1 MALPATRSIEFP
13 ESSGHIEAANTVGAV
28 RPAEPPVDMTP
39 FQPLERLMQDMG
51 MSEANFDL
59 VTRAYVCAAQAHA
72 GVARKSG
79 EPYITHPVAVAVILA
94 EMQLDAETFAA
105 ALLHDV
111 PEDTSVTVD
120 DLRAQFGERVARLV
134 DGVTKLERIEWNAG
148 SEDVSRAESLRKM
161 FLAMADDVRVVLIKL
176 ADRLHNMRT
185 IAAMSR
191 RSQVANAQETLEIY
205 APLANR
211 LGIWQIKS
219 ELEDLSFKVL
229 DPERYRSLDSA
240 LDSLGGDRDRYIA
253 RVLPVLRQALVAAG
267 VEAEVYGRAKHLWSI
282 ARKMDAK
289 KRTLEEIYDA
299 IAVRVIVNEMKDCYA
314 ALGIVHTLWR
324 PIPGEF
330 DDYIASPKESMY
342 QSLHTS
348 VRALDTRPLEV
359 QIRTKEMHL
368 VAEYGIA
375 AHWRYKENGK
385 RDVGLEAKVAWL
397 RQLMDWRDEVVDA
410 QAFVETLKTDVFQ
423 EMLYVFTPAGDIIEL
438 PSGSTPVDF
447 AYRIHSDV
455 GNTCVGAMVNDRLVP
470 LDYRL
475 KNGEMVKIMT
485 SRTKVGP
492 SRDWLLASSGY
503 VHTAQAREKI
513 RQWFRRQQR
522 DQNIAQGRELLEKE
536 LKRLGVE
543 AKHEE
548 IARQFPRYNRVDDFL
563 AAIGYGGVTTQQ
575 IAQHLAALHPVEPAV
590 PLPPPE
596 AAPRSAPAPSS
607 AIEVMGVG
615 DLLTNLGNC
624 CKPVPGDA
632 IIGYVTRGKG
642 ITVHRQDC
650 TNVLKEPE
658 RERLVPV
665 AWGKTDMRSYPVS
678 VRMEAWDRVG
688 LMRDVSSVAADEKVN
703 LLSVH
708 TLTHPDRTVTMRLTV
723 EVPSVERL
731 SRLLQR
737 FEQIRD
743 IYEVRRDTP
752 HATQSAARAAD

>member
-1 MALPATRSIEFP
+1 MALPA
-13 ESSGHIEAANTVGAV
+13 VD
-28 RPAEPPVDMTP
+28 PVTSFIDMAL
-39 FQPLERLMQDMG
+39 FRPLERLMHEMG
-51 MSEANFDL
+51 MTEAGFDL
-59 VTRAYVCAAQAHA
+59 VTRAYYRAAQAHG

-79 EPYITHPVAVAVILA
+79 EPYITHPLAVAVILA
-94 EMQLDAETFAA
+94 EMQLDAETLAA

-111 PEDTSVTVD
+111 PEDTSLTVND
-120 DLRAQFGERVARLV
+120 VRDEFGERVARLV
-134 DGVTKLERIEWNAG
+134 DGVTKLERIEWSMSG
-148 SEDVSRAESLRKM
+148 EDVTKAESLRKM

-185 IAAMSR
+185 IAVMSR
-191 RSQVANAQETLEIY
+191 RSQLANAQETMEIY

-229 DPERYRSLDSA
+229 DPERYRSLDRA
-240 LDSLGGDRDRYIA
+240 LDALGGDRERYIA
-253 RVLPVLRQALVAAG
+253 RVTPVLRNALHEAG
-267 VEAEVYGRAKHLWSI
+267 IEADVYGRAKHLWSI
-282 ARKMDAK
+282 ARKMDGK
-289 KRTLEEIYDA
+289 NRTLEEIYDA
-299 IAVRVIVNEMKDCYA
+299 IAVRVIVDEIKDCYA

-324 PIPGEF
+324 PIPNEF

-385 RDVGLEAKVAWL
+385 RDIGLEAKVAWL

-423 EMLYVFTPAGDIIEL
+423 EMIYVFTPAGDIIEL

-455 GNTCVGAMVNDRLVP
+455 GNTCVGSMVNDRLVP
-470 LDYRL
+470 LDYQL

-485 SRTKVGP
+485 SRSKVGP

-522 DQNIAQGRELLEKE
+522 DQNISQGRDLLEKE

-543 AKHEE
+543 AKLEE
-548 IARQFPRYNRVDDFL
+548 IAKKFPRYNRLDDFL
-563 AAIGYGGVTTQQ
+563 AAIGYGAVTTQQ
-575 IAQHLAALHPVEPAV
+575 IAQNVAALHPVEPVAA
-590 PLPPPE
+590 LPPLE
-596 AAPRSAPAPSS
+596 AAPRATPSSS

-624 CKPVPGDA
+624 CKPVPGDT

-642 ITVHRQDC
+642 ITVHRTDC
-650 TNVLKEPE
+650 PNVLKEPE

-665 AWGKTDMRSYPVS
+665 AWGNTATHIYPVG
-678 VRMEAWDRVG
+678 VRLEAWDRVG

-703 LLSVH
+703 LLSIHSV
-708 TLTHPDRTVTMRLTV
+708 THPDRTVTMRFTV

-752 HATQSAARAAD
+752 TLTKGVARTADATAG

>member
-1 MALPATRSIEFP
+1 MALPA
-13 ESSGHIEAANTVGAV
+13 VD
-28 RPAEPPVDMTP
+28 PVIPFIDMVL
-39 FQPLERLMQDMG
+39 FRPLERLMHEMG
-51 MSEANFDL
+51 MTEAGFDL
-59 VTRAYVCAAQAHA
+59 VTRAYYRAAQAHG
-72 GVARKSG
+72 GVTRKSG
-79 EPYITHPVAVAVILA
+79 EPYITHPLAVAVILA
-94 EMQLDAETFAA
+94 EMQLDAETLAA

-111 PEDTSVTVD
+111 PEDTSLTVND
-120 DLRAQFGERVARLV
+120 VRDEFGERVARLV
-134 DGVTKLERIEWNAG
+134 DGVTKLERIEWSMSG
-148 SEDVSRAESLRKM
+148 EDVTKAESLRKM

-185 IAAMSR
+185 IAVMSR
-191 RSQVANAQETLEIY
+191 RSQLANAQETMEIY

-229 DPERYRSLDSA
+229 DPERYRSLDRA
-240 LDSLGGDRDRYIA
+240 LDALGGDRDRYIA
-253 RVLPVLRQALVAAG
+253 RVIPVLRNALHEAG
-267 VEAEVYGRAKHLWSI
+267 IEADVYGRAKHLWSI
-282 ARKMDAK
+282 ARKMDGK
-289 KRTLEEIYDA
+289 NRTLEEIYDA
-299 IAVRVIVNEMKDCYA
+299 IAVRVIVDEIKDCYA

-324 PIPGEF
+324 PIPNEF

-385 RDVGLEAKVAWL
+385 RDIGLEAKVAWL

-423 EMLYVFTPAGDIIEL
+423 EMIYVFTPAGDIIEL

-455 GNTCVGAMVNDRLVP
+455 GNTCVGSMVNDRLVP
-470 LDYRL
+470 LDYQL

-485 SRTKVGP
+485 SRSKVGP

-522 DQNIAQGRELLEKE
+522 DQNISQGRDLLEKE

-543 AKHEE
+543 AKLEE
-548 IARQFPRYNRVDDFL
+548 IAKKFPRYNRLDDFL
-563 AAIGYGGVTTQQ
+563 AAIGYGAVTTQQ
-575 IAQHLAALHPVEPAV
+575 IAQNVAALHPVEPVAA
-590 PLPPPE
+590 LPPPE
-596 AAPRSAPAPSS
+596 AAPRPTPSSS

-624 CKPVPGDA
+624 CKPVPGDM

-642 ITVHRQDC
+642 ITVHRTDC
-650 TNVLKEPE
+650 PNVIKEPE

-665 AWGKTDMRSYPVS
+665 AWGNTATHIYPVG
-678 VRMEAWDRVG
+678 VRLEAWDRVG

-703 LLSVH
+703 LLSIHSV
-708 TLTHPDRTVTMRLTV
+708 THPNRTVTMRFTV

-752 HATQSAARAAD
+752 TLTKGVARTADATAG